1 MFEVVWC
8 CYDAVV
14 MNFERADVCPPPDVV
29 RLAAAPPAAV
39 RLFGWAAVFVVA
51 DEPPSIE
58 LRFLRR
64 LLADWLELFTI
75 ITLPLF
81 RALRWVDV

>member
-29 RLAAAPPAAV
+29 RFAAPPAAV
-39 RLFGWAAVFVVA
+39 RLFYWAAVFVA

-81 RALRWVDV
+81 TALR